1 MRKRNKIFTA
11 VITAALLLILT
22 CAFAG
27 TVSAE
32 TLRGSCGTDV
42 YYEYDQTTHTL
53 SIAYEAPAGTPGRA
67 SGEMLLGECFR
78 SIRGEV
84 EHLIIGEGVRKLKN
98 LNFYFFTALTDISV
112 PESVEEIE
120 PTSFFGLPSLETITV
135 DPDNRWYYSQTGCL
149 VQRDRTAAGRNTL
162 ILGSNHCRIPNDGT
176 IKVIDSGAFYES
188 RCEFQNGY
196 LLIPTGVET
205 IRPSA
210 FYGCRSI
217 HTLVLPGT
225 LLFTNIPNEGLGH
238 DAFSQ
243 CSNLKT
249 VYNECNM
256 ISLDQ
261 DDFVNPNNPYGH
273 VLPMIIRNACN
284 ADNVTSDI
292 VVRTSYGTSYVCVW
306 NDGAAF
312 VRGFGSAS
320 RNSTSP
326 YFRTTARKIV
336 FEEGITTIAANG
348 FSGCCAEELLFP
360 DSLST
365 IKSNAF
371 SEMSHLN
378 GGLVI
383 PKGVTR
389 IESSAFLNCANL
401 QFTEVYADDI
411 VIGSNAFAG
420 CTDNTLLINHGS
432 MEFVPGSTGNGSIA
446 YYCDDIYRDED
457 ITAVGSA
464 GDDVTVTCWSSGLIR
479 FEGSGSA
486 DRVFS
491 EPTSGLFR
499 RDARKVLLLDKDIT
513 CVDAEAFRDSGF
525 TFDRIVVERPNEVF
539 SDNKLYLIEESGKRL
554 VLAAN
559 RCGIPSDGSVLVIG
573 AYSYTGNQV
582 VDCAGEYSGLI
593 FPGCI
598 EEIEDCAFRGS
609 LGIDRIYN
617 LNPNFEFRTR
627 SRGYGDIAIYAQTV
641 YNFMGSDSSRH
652 KYLTEELERA
662 YAHDESLR
670 EISERNED
678 DENDEDGENEESS
691 EREDPPPHM
700 TWEGSDSVIC
710 HLVLI
715 EGTESPFRSTNY
727 TCDKR
732 LTYLLLFE
740 GSGSINPNRALIGS
754 LNNPMGMWLNTYAPC
769 VKGVVIAPGITGIGG
784 SAFSSYVR
792 SLTEVHLP
800 CTLTHIDNRA
810 FTYCPSLRFVTS
822 ITQDN
827 GWQNALPMKIGE
839 YAFEACP
846 LPDIMI
852 GANVREVAIAAFIEV
867 DDCASIRV
875 DERNRFFYSWGNCI
889 IRKVGGVVMK
899 GCKISEIPN
908 DGTITS
914 ITNYAFYKSAIRSVL
929 IPEGVTYIGDSAFA
943 ITALTSLT
951 LPSTIKKIDTSA
963 FMETVKI
970 TNDLVIPYGT
980 EFIGPWAFASS
991 SVTGYLYLPETLT
1004 TLAYHSF
1011 DSSKITGLRLPYSLS
1026 EIEYSTFMDC
1036 KQLRGEVFIPG
1047 SIRKIC
1053 AYAFKGCSALETVTF
1068 ADEEP
1073 ILDVNGNGPA
1083 FGLQRIN
1090 LEAFMNCTS
1099 LRGRLVIPQTVE
1111 IIGDRAFKNCT
1122 SLEELVI
1129 ADAPAGIRHE
1139 QFSLGCY
1146 YDGYGMEIWTEAFM
1160 NCRSLSGQLVI
1171 PPSVG
1176 LISLSAFEN
1185 CTGLDGVVFQVRE
1198 AHMERDGNGRYFEVP
1213 ELGIREIED
1222 YAFAN
1227 CTGFKLD
1234 LTIPHTLKYLG
1245 DRAFKNCYSVNYQLG
1260 IHANHPVR
1268 PKLLVELGTDYI
1280 GTCSFENCPNIS
1292 GRIYV
1297 DSHTQ
1302 VESPVAPG
1310 SPDIV
1315 IVRIGGVLPFTGTV
1329 TSAPPPAFTA
1339 ADDRRVTVQ
1348 YL

>member
-42 YYEYDQTTHTL
+42 YYEYDRTTHTL

-67 SGEMLLGECFR
+67 SGEMLQGECFR
-78 SIRGEV
+78 SIRDEV
-84 EHLIIGEGVRKLKN
+84 EHLIIGEGVKKLKN
-98 LNFYFFTALTDISV
+98 ENFLKFTALTDISV
-112 PESVEEIE
+112 PESVEEIGSS
-120 PTSFFGLPSLETITV
+120 TFFGLPSLETITV

-217 HTLVLPGT
+217 HTLVLPDT
-225 LLFTNIPNEGLGH
+225 LLFSPGEGLLI
-238 DAFSQ
+238 DAFNQ

-249 VYNECNM
+249 VYNECS
-256 ISLDQ
+256 IITLDQ
-261 DDFVNPNNPYGH
+261 DDFVNPNNSYDH
-273 VLPMIIRNACN
+273 VLPMIIHNARN

-292 VVRTSYGTSYVCVW
+292 VVRTNYGTSYVCVW

-371 SEMSHLN
+371 SDMSHLN

-432 MEFVPGSTGNGSIA
+432 MEFVPGSKENGCIA

-513 CVDAEAFRDSGF
+513 CVDAEAFRNSGF

-652 KYLTEELERA
+652 KYLTEELESHYARDEMLRA
-662 YAHDESLR
+662 LAEGHMILR
-670 EISERNED
+670 SD
-678 DENDEDGENEESS
+678 
-691 EREDPPPHM
+691 DPPPHM
-700 TWEGSDSVIC
+700 DYSGGGTDSVIC
-710 HLVLI
+710 HLVRI
-715 EGTESPFRSTNY
+715 G
-727 TCDKR
+727 R
-732 LTYLLLFE
+732 LDAAYIARPVYLLLFE
-740 GSGSINPNRALIGS
+740 GSGSINPNTALSRS
-754 LNNPMGMWLNTYAPC
+754 LNNPRGVWQSEYTSG

-839 YAFEACP
+839 HAFEACP

-852 GANVREVAIAAFIEV
+852 GANVREVAIAAFVEV
-867 DDCASIRV
+867 DDCASVKV
-875 DERNRFFYSWGNCI
+875 DERNRFYYSWGNCI

-929 IPEGVTYIGDSAFA
+929 IPEGVTYIGEYAFA
-943 ITALTSLT
+943 STALTSLT
-951 LPSTIKKIDTSA
+951 LPSTIKKIDSYA
-963 FMETVKI
+963 FEQTAKI
-970 TNDLVIPYGT
+970 TNELVIPYGT

-991 SVTGYLYLPETLT
+991 SVTGYLVLPETLT

-1011 DSSKITGLRLPYSLS
+1011 HASKITGLRLPYSLS
-1026 EIEYSTFMDC
+1026 EIEYGTFMDC
-1036 KQLRGEVFIPG
+1036 KQLREEVFIPG

-1083 FGLQRIN
+1083 FGLQKIN
-1090 LEAFMNCTS
+1090 LEAFMDCTS
-1099 LRGRLVIPQTVE
+1099 LRGQLFIPQTVE
-1111 IIGDRAFKNCT
+1111 IIGERAFKNCT

-1129 ADAPAGIRHE
+1129 ADVPAGIRRN
-1139 QFSLGCY
+1139 QTSSGCS
-1146 YDGYGMEIWTEAFM
+1146 YGMEIWDEAFM
-1160 NCRSLSGQLVI
+1160 NCSGLDGQLVI

-1185 CTGLDGVVFQVRE
+1185 CTGLDGVVFRVRE

-1260 IHANHPVR
+1260 IHANYPVR
-1268 PKLLVELGTDYI
+1268 PNLLVELGTDYI
-1280 GTCSFENCPNIS
+1280 GTCSFENCPYIS

-1310 SPDIV
+1310 SPDIA